1 MVLPKQIVI
10 YYGEAKNARISITF
24 GECGLKL
31 SLPLMPFISLMF
43 FDSLGKQSLTTF
55 NFNYIVKIRIM
66 VIYKR

>member
-43 FDSLGKQSLTTF
+43 FDSLGKQTLR
-55 NFNYIVKIRIM
+55 NLEN
-66 VIYKR
+66 

>member
-55 NFNYIVKIRIM
+55 TFIT
-66 VIYKR
+66 